1 MHSGTPLKQSPT
13 SREHLAVFMSIFFY
27 WSNFSRYITRVTLN
41 NCSLISIRNADIIQK
56 ENNETTIRS
65 YNINIGRMNITHSSS
80 RINGGKLKGITQIG
94 ILECGRWPYH
104 GVAPFIN
111 EDFL

>member
-1 MHSGTPLKQSPT
+1 MHSGTPLKRSPT
-13 SREHLAVFMSIFFY
+13 SREHLAVLRSIFFY

-41 NCSLISIRNADIIQK
+41 NCSLISIRNADIMQK

-80 RINGGKLKGITQIG
+80 RING
-94 ILECGRWPYH
+94 E
-104 GVAPFIN
+104 N
-111 EDFL
+111 